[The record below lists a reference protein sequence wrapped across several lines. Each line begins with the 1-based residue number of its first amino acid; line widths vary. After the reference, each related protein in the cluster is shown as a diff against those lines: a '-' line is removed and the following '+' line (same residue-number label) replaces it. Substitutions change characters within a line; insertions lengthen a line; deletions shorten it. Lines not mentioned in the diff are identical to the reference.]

1 MILHKPDHSFGRI
14 RSCWRRANSFAKK
27 GEMEESH
34 PLFITW
40 SNVLL
45 FLDANIPG
53 PPPKKEKRLWGHKRR
68 VALSHVFDIT
78 IMDWMAMKIDDY
90 SKNNIL
96 KGDSTVSAIL
106 FEWKE
111 RMFFDPTMSQGER
124 SEGEEP
130 AIGEL
135 REPLSHCGVSQPQ
148 GGRGNSKA

>member
-111 RMFFDPTMSQGER
+111 RMFFDPTG
-124 SEGEEP
+124 
-130 AIGEL
+130 L
-135 REPLSHCGVSQPQ
+135 NVSKVDNNNQ
-148 GGRGNSKA
+148 